1 MNTKP
6 TRTFRGVWIPA
17 ELWVNSNLTA
27 VEKILIMDIHSFTK
41 DGDGEFWKSNETI
54 ATDLVC
60 SLSTVKRAVK
70 KLFDMGWV
78 EIETR
83 GKYRFMWST
92 AKFKMD
98 LMMGQNEPDQVQ
110 NEPQPGSK
118 WTTSNT
124 KSNTESKPKSN
135 SDNYDEII
143 FELFG
148 DSDEVTQ
155 AWEVWEADRKERRIK
170 KYTERGLR
178 LAITELFMLSAGN
191 KMTAVEIIAQSIK
204 HGYQGLFPIK
214 SNARNVRP
222 NLDREQAAQWA
233 NK

>member
-1 MNTKP
+1 
-6 TRTFRGVWIPA
+6 
-17 ELWVNSNLTA
+17 
-27 VEKILIMDIHSFTK
+27 
-41 DGDGEFWKSNETI
+41 
-54 ATDLVC
+54 
-60 SLSTVKRAVK
+60 
-70 KLFDMGWV
+70 
-78 EIETR
+78 
-83 GKYRFMWST
+83 MWST

-98 LMMGQNEPDQVQ
+98 LMVGQNEPDQVQ

-214 SNARNVRP
+214 NNARNVRP
-222 NLDREQAAQWA
+222 NLDREQATKWA